1 MNEYDEVVLM
11 GRCKRLRD
19 SILALYNNDSGA
31 AYAAMIDMDI
41 LTQNDL
47 KILFNGN
54 DSYFQNAV
62 KPPLGITPRK
72 ILDAERL
79 KEIAAG
85 IQRFIEADA
94 LVPEVWFEEAF
105 EICDHMRRRS
115 EKQEEAK
122 RIMNAEFGVKSVR
135 NYEPYVGN
143 KGVKGNE

>member
-85 IQRFIEADA
+85 IQRFIEADI
-94 LVPEVWFEEAF
+94 LVPEVWFEEVF
-105 EICDHMRRRS
+105 EIYDRMRRRS

-122 RIMNAEFGVKSVR
+122 RIMNAKFGVKSVR

>member
-85 IQRFIEADA
+85 IQRFIEADV

-122 RIMNAEFGVKSVR
+122 RIINAEFGVKSVR

>member
-11 GRCKRLRD
+11 GRCKRLKD

-79 KEIAAG
+79 VEITGG
-85 IQRFIEADA
+85 IQRYIEAG
-94 LVPEVWFEEAF
+94 VPIPISWMEELN
-105 EICDHMRRRS
+105 EITARMKQRS
-115 EKQEEAK
+115 IKREEAK
-122 RIMNAEFGVKSVR
+122 
-135 NYEPYVGN
+135 
-143 KGVKGNE
+143 

>member
-1 MNEYDEVVLM
+1 MNEHDEVVLM

-85 IQRFIEADA
+85 IQRFIEADV

-122 RIMNAEFGVKSVR
+122 RIINAEFGVKSVR

>member
-1 MNEYDEVVLM
+1 M

-85 IQRFIEADA
+85 IQRFIEADV

-122 RIMNAEFGVKSVR
+122 RIINAEFGVKSVR